1 MSIMEHRE
9 YVVMQDGYRL
19 DQIVISEM
27 GNLDWFEYI
36 LELNIKS
43 IQSELYIKQG
53 TRLLLPVVENPNTVK
68 KVNKLW

>member
-9 YVVMQDGYRL
+9 YIVMQDGYRL

>member
-1 MSIMEHRE
+1 MEHRE
-9 YVVMQDGYRL
+9 YIVMQDGYRL

>member
-27 GNLDWFEYI
+27 GDLDWFEYI

-53 TRLLLPVVENPNTVK
+53 TRLLLPVVENSDVK